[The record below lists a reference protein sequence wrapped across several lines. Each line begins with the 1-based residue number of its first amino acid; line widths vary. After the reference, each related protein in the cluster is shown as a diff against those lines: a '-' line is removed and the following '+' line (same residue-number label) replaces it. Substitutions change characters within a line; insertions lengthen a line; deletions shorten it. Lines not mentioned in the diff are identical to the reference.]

1 MKNYGIKHTTSSPL
15 HNQSHGQVKR
25 TCRTVKNLLRKA
37 KDPYI
42 AILNYRNTPIEGIG
56 MSPAQMLI
64 LKTKLPVANE
74 RIAHKKSGEI

>member
-15 HNQSHGQVKR
+15 HNQSHGQVK
-25 TCRTVKNLLRKA
+25 RTVKNLLRKA

-74 RIAHKKSGEI
+74 RIAHKKSSEI